1 MFHILG
7 VAMSNNIKRV
17 EPIIDIAGTW
27 YKVCSLNCDMS
38 ELQFYYHFAYP
49 KHFKQK
55 LWNFSTHQETGR
67 PEHISFHADGH
78 FQLTLKQDKDK
89 HLERHQSLDGVFL
102 PKENNTI
109 TPLLVHSI
117 YPINGVYNLPII
129 NELKSEMRKN
139 VLAHKGAFSVMIFL
153 VPDRFT
159 PLEFLD
165 QPLLNSPYGQ
175 ITAGMLGS
183 TAGRILAW
191 NGWAIDY
198 ILSDLVLHLPAP
210 IKYHSAF
217 AYVDLQPVIRNLFMQ
232 RMLQTHKGKIIPLF
246 AIR

>member
-1 MFHILG
+1 MKGISHWMEYFF
-7 VAMSNNIKRV
+7 RR
-17 EPIIDIAGTW
+17 
-27 YKVCSLNCDMS
+27 
-38 ELQFYYHFAYP
+38 
-49 KHFKQK
+49 KH
-55 LWNFSTHQETGR
+55 
-67 PEHISFHADGH
+67 
-78 FQLTLKQDKDK
+78 
-89 HLERHQSLDGVFL
+89 
-102 PKENNTI
+102 NTI

-117 YPINGVYNLPII
+117 YPINGVYNLPVI

-139 VLAHKGAFSVMIFL
+139 VLAHKGALSVMIFL

-165 QPLLNSPYGQ
+165 QPLINSPYGQ